1 MKLYFI
7 YKIQI
12 NDSIYIGS
20 TSDVNKRLIGH
31 KRSSRDDKCCNKL
44 YTYIRQMGG
53 WKDEYFSIIETF
65 MCDETT
71 SRNKEQ
77 EYINKYNANLNSIS
91 VSGAFSTIEIKEESN
106 LINEKII
113 STNITMDFSDEL
125 KKRKP
130 NMSANSL
137 KTYNSLLRSIYKNVF
152 GNINDVSLKHFSDH
166 KKIMDFLNEK
176 SYGTRKTYLAALVCI
191 APDVAEYKKQMMEDI
206 KDYNTE
212 VSKSELTDK
221 LENSAIN
228 KEEIDELVEKLRHT
242 AELLFKKKSPRLA
255 DLMDIQNYVIMSLYY
270 GHIVPRRALDYV
282 DMKYQNY
289 DKDKDNYIDLKKNK
303 LVFNKYKTAQKMGS
317 ELKGTQ
323 TLDIPPTLKKI
334 LTKWIAIIPKEIDHL
349 LFNTNLEPLSNV
361 TLNQRLNALFGGK
374 KGVNALRHFYLT
386 SKYKELM
393 IMNEQMGEEMEQM
406 GSSKAQASVYV
417 KINDK
422 E

>member
-1 MKLYFI
+1 
-7 YKIQI
+7 
-12 NDSIYIGS
+12 
-20 TSDVNKRLIGH
+20 
-31 KRSSRDDKCCNKL
+31 
-44 YTYIRQMGG
+44 
-53 WKDEYFSIIETF
+53 
-65 MCDETT
+65 
-71 SRNKEQ
+71 
-77 EYINKYNANLNSIS
+77 
-91 VSGAFSTIEIKEESN
+91 
-106 LINEKII
+106 
-113 STNITMDFSDEL
+113 MDFSDEL

-130 NMSANSL
+130 NMSANSV

-176 SYGTRKTYLAALVCI
+176 TYGTRKTYLAALVCI

-206 KDYNTE
+206 KEYNDET
-212 VSKSELTDK
+212 SKSELTDK

-228 KEEIDELVEKLRHT
+228 QEEIDELVEKLRHT

-255 DLMDIQNYVIMSLYY
+255 DLMDIQNYIIMSLYY
-270 GHIVPRRALDYV
+270 GHIVPRRSTDYV

-303 LVFNKYKTAQKMGS
+303 LVFNKYKTAQKMGK
-317 ELKGTQ
+317 ELKGEQ
-323 TLDIPPTLKKI
+323 TLDIPPALKKI
-334 LTKWIAIIPKEIDHL
+334 LTKWISIIPKEIDNL

-386 SKYKELM
+386 SKYKQLM
-393 IMNEQMGEEMEQM
+393 IANEEMGDTMEAM
-406 GSSKAQASVYV
+406 GSSAQQAKTYV
-417 KINDK
+417 KIHDK

>member
-1 MKLYFI
+1 
-7 YKIQI
+7 
-12 NDSIYIGS
+12 
-20 TSDVNKRLIGH
+20 
-31 KRSSRDDKCCNKL
+31 
-44 YTYIRQMGG
+44 
-53 WKDEYFSIIETF
+53 
-65 MCDETT
+65 
-71 SRNKEQ
+71 
-77 EYINKYNANLNSIS
+77 
-91 VSGAFSTIEIKEESN
+91 
-106 LINEKII
+106 
-113 STNITMDFSDEL
+113 MDFSDNL

-130 NMSANSL
+130 NMSANSI
-137 KTYNSLLRSIYKNVF
+137 KTYNSLLRSIHKNVF
-152 GNINDVSLKHFSDH
+152 GNNEDIKNFEDH
-166 KKIMDFLNEK
+166 KKIMEFLNEK

-206 KDYNTE
+206 KDYNSE

-255 DLMDIQNYVIMSLYY
+255 DLMDIQNYIIMSLYY

-289 DKDKDNYIDLKKNK
+289 DKDKDNYIDLKKSK
-303 LVFNKYKTAQKMGS
+303 LIFNKFKTAQKMGS
-317 ELKGTQ
+317 ELKGQQ
-323 TLDIPPTLKKI
+323 TLIIPPALKKL
-334 LTKWIAIIPKEIDHL
+334 LTKWVAIIPKEIDNL

-361 TLNQRLNALFGGK
+361 TLNQRLNSLFGGK

-393 IMNEQMGEEMEQM
+393 IANEEMGDTMEQM
-406 GSSKAQASVYV
+406 GSSKAQANTYI
-417 KINDK
+417 KIHDK

>member
-1 MKLYFI
+1 
-7 YKIQI
+7 
-12 NDSIYIGS
+12 
-20 TSDVNKRLIGH
+20 
-31 KRSSRDDKCCNKL
+31 
-44 YTYIRQMGG
+44 
-53 WKDEYFSIIETF
+53 
-65 MCDETT
+65 
-71 SRNKEQ
+71 
-77 EYINKYNANLNSIS
+77 
-91 VSGAFSTIEIKEESN
+91 
-106 LINEKII
+106 
-113 STNITMDFSDEL
+113 MDFSDDL

-130 NMSANSL
+130 NMSANSV

-152 GNINDVSLKHFSDH
+152 GNINDVSIKNFSDH

-206 KDYNTE
+206 KEYNDETN
-212 VSKSELTDK
+212 KSELTDK

-289 DKDKDNYIDLKKNK
+289 DKDKDNYLDLKKERF
-303 LVFNKYKTAQKMGS
+303 VFNKFKTAQKMGA
-317 ELKGTQ
+317 ELKGQQ
-323 TLDIPPTLKKI
+323 TLDIPPSLKKI
-334 LTKWIAIIPKEIDHL
+334 LTKWITLIPKEIDTL
-349 LFNTNLEPLSNV
+349 LFNTNLEQLSNV
-361 TLNQRLNALFGGK
+361 TLNQRLNSLFGGK
-374 KGVNALRHFYLT
+374 KGVNALRHYYLT

-393 IMNEQMGEEMEQM
+393 ILNEKMGDEMEQM

-417 KINDK
+417 KIHDK